1 MRLNRL
7 DLTRYGKFT
16 NRVINFGHRP
26 DSGPDLHLIYGP
38 NEAGKSTALAAFLD
52 LLFKIGNHFNF
63 LHDYDAMRVGASLEF
78 DGHAHE
84 FIRIKRNRN
93 DLLDGNGLPISEAI
107 ISGQL
112 GGIDRQ
118 SYRAM
123 FSLDDETLEAGG
135 ESILAS
141 KGDLGQLLF
150 SASTGLADLSRTLT
164 DLRAEADGYY
174 RFHARTGE
182 LQTLKA
188 SLAALKTQREQIDT
202 IASDYAQLVA
212 TRDRVL
218 VQYNDAIANRTAI
231 QSRMDEIQSHINA
244 LPRLIALRDAR
255 ERLLPL
261 NDLPVPPAGW
271 SQVLPEL
278 QKTET
283 EIAVRSETID
293 REIARKV
300 SELETIV
307 VDEAALA
314 VADRVERLQPLHAR
328 HVTAEADIPDRRQ
341 TVRELELEVAGI
353 LGRIGR
359 GMDPS
364 PERLVLDAATIG
376 RLNDLIATRSGVET
390 ALESATKELSDSHY
404 EFEEALARLRAA
416 DVDTET
422 QENEQRSDASLAALA
437 AVVAALQGSDHAA
450 RRHTAERSRDVR
462 QDALADQLR
471 ALRPWQGDIEELAA
485 ASVPGP
491 NDIVRWKSALAKALA
506 DNGLRRDEDE
516 RLASER
522 ICIEAEHAAIAR
534 VVSDQDAGAI
544 RAAREAAWANH
555 RRTLDSVS
563 ADIFEAALRRDDL
576 VIDARLSHQN
586 NLAKLHESSLSLA
599 RAEAGARRAAELR
612 RAATE
617 ALQRLQ
623 DEIATAIVPF
633 LPSGA
638 SVDQFEAWLKK
649 RDKALEINVDLQRA
663 QRDVQE
669 ANANIADAR
678 LRLIGAMDAAGMRY
692 DPNASGDALRAMARA
707 MLDRETHLKGM
718 RAAVDQCQRNVK
730 QRERSHATATER
742 DRDWRKS
749 WETVCSGCWLGET
762 GSSPPLATVREIL
775 PEVESLRRAIDK
787 RISLIE
793 RIDAMRADQAAFA
806 SAANAIANELD
817 VDNDVPLDLERILID
832 RVQAARTARS
842 TRTVKMRE
850 LEQAHE
856 QRRQLAEAREI
867 HARRKA
873 EMTGFFGVSSLIAVA
888 EKLSD
893 VDKKAALRSQLDDAT
908 REILTMLRLPSIEAA
923 EGVLDNVDRTTL
935 EAELIELKA
944 RFDDQDRRSRELF
957 SAHAKAADQVE
968 AIGGDAAVAKIEE
981 QRQTILLEI
990 EEGARRYLRL
1000 RLGIVAAE
1008 HALRSYR
1015 QHHRS
1020 SMMSHA
1026 SAAFRTISRG
1036 AYTDLASQANKE
1048 KEDLIAIA
1056 ADGSSKI
1063 ASALSKG
1070 TRFQLYLAL
1079 RVAGYQEFARMRPPV
1094 PFIAD
1099 DIMETFDDFR
1109 AEEAIRLLADMGDFG
1124 QVIYLT
1130 HHRHLC
1136 DIAQRVCPGV
1146 RVHELAADPV

>member
-16 NRVINFGHRP
+16 NRVIDFGYRP
-26 DSGPDLHLIYGP
+26 DSGPDLHFIYGP

-63 LHDYDAMRVGASLEF
+63 LHNYDAMRVGASLEF
-78 DGHAHE
+78 DGRVHE

-93 DLLDGNGLPISEAI
+93 DLLDGSGLPISEAVI
-107 ISGQL
+107 AGQL

-123 FSLDDETLEAGG
+123 FSLDDETIEAGG

-141 KGDLGQLLF
+141 KGDLGHLLF

-164 DLRAEADGYY
+164 NLRAEADGYY
-174 RFHARTGE
+174 RYLARAGE

-188 SLAALKTQREQIDT
+188 RLAELKVQREQIDT
-202 IASDYAQLVA
+202 IASDHAQLIL

-218 VQYNDAIANRTAI
+218 VQYDEAIASRTAI

-255 ERLLPL
+255 EGLLPL
-261 NDLPVPPAGW
+261 SDLPAPPAGW
-271 SQVLPEL
+271 PQALSEL

-283 EIAVRSETID
+283 EIGVRSETID
-293 REIARKV
+293 CEIARKA
-300 SELETIV
+300 SELETII
-307 VDEAALA
+307 VDEDALM
-314 VADRVERLQPLHAR
+314 VADRVERLAPLHAR
-328 HVTAEADIPDRRQ
+328 YVTADADIPDRGR
-341 TVRELELEVAGI
+341 TVRELELEIASI

-364 PERLVLDAATIG
+364 PECLVLDAATVG
-376 RLNDLIATRSGVET
+376 RLNDLIANRSGVET
-390 ALESATKELSDSHY
+390 ALLSGTKELLDARY
-404 EFEEALARLRAA
+404 ELEEALTRLPDA
-416 DVDTET
+416 DTQT
-422 QENEQRSDASLAALA
+422 QENDASHAALA
-437 AVVAALQGSDHAA
+437 VVVATLHGSDHAA
-450 RRHTAERSRDVR
+450 RRHTAERSRDAR

-471 ALRPWQGDIEELAA
+471 ALRPWQGDIDQLAA

-491 NDIVRWKSALAKALA
+491 SDISRWKSALAKAKA
-506 DNGLRRDEDE
+506 DNDLRRDEDE
-516 RLASER
+516 RLTSER
-522 ICIEAEHAAIAR
+522 LRIEAEHAAIER
-534 VVSDQDAGAI
+534 VVSDQDAAAI

-586 NLAKLHESSLSLA
+586 NLAKLHESSLSLS
-599 RAEAGARRAAELR
+599 RAEAGAGRAAELR
-612 RAATE
+612 NAAAE
-617 ALQRLQ
+617 ALLRVQN
-623 DEIATAIVPF
+623 DIASAVAPF
-633 LPSGA
+633 LPADA

-649 RDKALEINVDLQRA
+649 RDKALEIHAELQQIRRDLRET
-663 QRDVQE
+663 E
-669 ANANIADAR
+669 AAIADAR
-678 LRLIGAMDAAGMRY
+678 QRLIAAMDAAGMRY
-692 DPNASGDALRAMARA
+692 DPDATGDALRAMAQA
-707 MLDRETHLKGM
+707 KLDRETHLKGM
-718 RAAVDQCQRNVK
+718 RAAVEQCRRNVK
-730 QRERSHATATER
+730 LRERNHAAVAQR
-742 DRDWRKS
+742 DRDWHKA
-749 WETVCSGCWLGET
+749 WEDVCSGCWLGET
-762 GSSPPLATVREIL
+762 GSSPQLATVREIL
-775 PEVESLRRAIDK
+775 PEVENLRRAIDT
-787 RISLIE
+787 RVGLIE
-793 RIDAMRADQAAFA
+793 RINAMRADQAAFA
-806 SAANAIANELD
+806 NAVNAIASGLNVYHD
-817 VDNDVPLDLERILID
+817 VSLDLERMLID
-832 RVQAARTARS
+832 RVQAARTAQS
-842 TRTVKMRE
+842 MRTVKSRE

-856 QRRQLAEAREI
+856 QRRQLTEAREI
-867 HARRKA
+867 HDRRKS
-873 EMTGFFGVSSLIAVA
+873 EMTAFFDVSSLIAVA
-888 EKLSD
+888 EKLSG
-893 VDKKAALRSQLDDAT
+893 VDKKTVLERQVDDAT
-908 REILTMLRLPSIEAA
+908 REILTMLRLTSIEAA
-923 EGVLDNVDRTTL
+923 ESVLDNADRTTL
-935 EAELIELKA
+935 EAEFIELKA

-957 SAHAKAADQVE
+957 SAHSKAADRVE

-981 QRQTILLEI
+981 QRQTTLLEI
-990 EEGARRYLRL
+990 EDGARRYLRL

-1036 AYTDLASQANKE
+1036 AYTDLASQANKD
-1048 KEDLIAIA
+1048 KEDLIAIG

-1079 RVAGYQEFARMRPPV
+1079 RVAGYHEFARMRPPV

-1109 AEEAIRLLADMGDFG
+1109 AEEAIRLLADMGEVG

-1146 RVHELAADPV
+1146 RVHELSPDPV